1 MLNIER
7 YRNEITEKMKN
18 SDLGSSL
25 ARVFY
30 EHCEDY
36 GPNMAESEIFNWLL
50 SNAPILTEKERK
62 YLKGVIAPFKDSVIY
77 IKKVGLAGYEHICIY
92 VKSLDLNEFNLP
104 VAMAFPSF
112 ETGKM
117 YKGMKLNKTYYLE
130 ELGLC

>member
-7 YRNEITEKMKN
+7 YKDKVAEKMKN

-36 GPNMAESEIFNWLL
+36 GPTMAESDVLDWLL
-50 SNAPILTEKERK
+50 SDAPILTEKERK
-62 YLKGVIAPFKDSVIY
+62 YLKGVIAPFMDSVIC

-92 VKSLDLNEFNLP
+92 VKSPDIYLP
-104 VAMAFPSF
+104 VAIAFPSF
-112 ETGKM
+112 ETGRM
-117 YKGMKLNKTYYLE
+117 YKGMELKKEYTLKDLE
-130 ELGLC
+130 L

>member
-7 YRNEITEKMKN
+7 YKDEIAEKMKN

-30 EHCEDY
+30 ERCEDY
-36 GPNMAESEIFNWLL
+36 GPTIAKSDILNWLL
-50 SNAPILTEKERK
+50 SDAPILTEKERK

-92 VKSLDLNEFNLP
+92 VKSPDLNEVNLP

-117 YKGMKLNKTYYLE
+117 YKGMSLGRQYTIK
-130 ELGLC
+130 ELGL